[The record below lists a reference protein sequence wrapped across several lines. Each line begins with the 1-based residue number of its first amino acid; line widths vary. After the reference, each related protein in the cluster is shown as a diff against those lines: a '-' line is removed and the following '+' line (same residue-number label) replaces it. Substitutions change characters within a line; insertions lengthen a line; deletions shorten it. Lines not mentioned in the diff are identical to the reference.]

1 MATQKVKNNQR
12 LSKEELKREPAFN
25 EFLRGIQHFLEGSD
39 LPIAKIAIGTLVLVA
54 VIGGAYWF
62 YSYNKTNAE
71 KAFADALAIYNA
83 EVKDP
88 KAVKDP
94 ANEPKPIPGKK
105 VYEDEKKKYAEA
117 RTAFQ
122 NAGKYSSQTL
132 MSNYFAAICQLKL
145 EKDKGIAELRPLT
158 ATEGVVGQLSTVAL
172 ADALAADGKTD
183 EAIALYAKLKDLTA
197 KAGPG
202 KAVVAPEVVSYTLG
216 QLYESQKKNADA
228 IKSYEEAAKSKA
240 ATRIAQQAYER
251 IAVLDP
257 EAARKLPMPKS
268 DEDQQQF

>member
-1 MATQKVKNNQR
+1 VATQKVKKDQR
-12 LSKEELKREPAFN
+12 LSKQELTREPAFN
-25 EFLRGIQHFLEGSD
+25 EFLRGIQNFLEGSP
-39 LPIAKIAIGTLVLVA
+39 LPIAKIALGTLALV
-54 VIGGAYWF
+54 VIIGGVYWF
-62 YSYNKTNAE
+62 YSYNKANAE

-105 VYEDEKKKYAEA
+105 VYDDEKKKYAEA

-122 NAGKYSSQTL
+122 NAGKYSSQSF
-132 MSNYFAAICQLKL
+132 MSRYYAAICQLKL
-145 EKDKGIAELRPLT
+145 EKDKGIAELRDLT

-172 ADALAADGKTD
+172 ADALASDGKTD
-183 EAIALYAKLKDLTA
+183 EAIALYIKLKDLAA

-202 KAVVAPEVVSYTLG
+202 KSVIAPEVISYTLG
-216 QLYESQKKNADA
+216 QLYESQQKNPDA
-228 IKSYEEAAKSKA
+228 IKAYEEAAKSKA

-257 EAARKLPMPKS
+257 EAARKLPTPKS
-268 DEDQQQF
+268 DDDQQQF